1 MASQIGTT
9 VELVKQHIRS
19 TFSLMVREMST
30 RYGGKPGGYLWALI
44 DPVAHIA
51 LLSVV
56 FGTIARAPALG
67 SSFMLFFAT
76 GYLPLLAYNSMT
88 SFVAGAVRA
97 NRALLNYPVVAP
109 ADTVAARFIVQAL
122 TTAFIC
128 FLVLGL
134 ISVEDHRSVFAG
146 LEYSIVF
153 FSIFVAML
161 LGLGVGMA
169 NIALF
174 ARSPLYEQIYSIV
187 TKPLFL
193 ISGVFF
199 LADSIPQ
206 PFRGILLLN
215 PIAHIIMWFRS
226 GVYSEYRAV
235 SLDVSYALQCAF
247 VAFFLGVLLFTF
259 SASHLREEKN

>member
-1 MASQIGTT
+1 M
-9 VELVKQHIRS
+9 ELVKQHIRS

-51 LLSVV
+51 LLSIV
-56 FGTIARAPALG
+56 FSAVARAPALG

-122 TTAFIC
+122 TVAFIC

-134 ISVEDHRSVFAG
+134 ISLEDHRSVFDDM
-146 LEYSIVF
+146 EYSIVF
-153 FSIFVAML
+153 SSVFMAML

-174 ARSPLYEQIYSIV
+174 ARSPLYEQLYNIV

-199 LADSIPQ
+199 LADSMPQ
-206 PFRGILLLN
+206 PYRDILLLN
-215 PIAHIIMWFRS
+215 PIAHLIMWFRS
-226 GVYSEYRAV
+226 GLYPEYRAV
-235 SLDVSYALQCAF
+235 SLETSYALQCTF
-247 VAFFLGVLLFTF
+247 VALFLGVFLFTF
-259 SASHLREEKN
+259 SSSHLREEKN